1 MHKLHDKV
9 DKRHEETQAPDYET
23 EERCKAEHDLRVGC
37 DTDHSHIIERIEMI
51 LALSRSP
58 IRALIENGL
67 ILKSELCDHS
77 AEIRHGVV
85 NVAHHIDKSLVKK
98 PESRKVLDMS
108 DICNLPKELV
118 ILSPDKGHEE
128 ALS

>member
-1 MHKLHDKV
+1 
-9 DKRHEETQAPDYET
+9 
-23 EERCKAEHDLRVGC
+23 
-37 DTDHSHIIERIEMI
+37 MI

-128 ALS
+128 ALFRLLLDSDHDLMAFLPLPDKCRNE